1 MRPDKHTQNLNHSFA
16 HLSELSLKANS
27 SDHHFHIKIS
37 RNTLLAI
44 VFSLLLHALIFFAV
58 PQIKFDTPP
67 SAPASAIEV
76 SLAPLS
82 VPRQVVEPVQE
93 LQQPAVEPVPEVK
106 VPQPKVPQPKAAAPK
121 IIAKKP
127 APDKKPRF
135 VVPTQPEPKIKPEL
149 NKRMAKEPEVKEPP
163 VEQQYTDMASYV
175 KAMQA
180 KRVDSES
187 VAAQVNAEAA
197 ARERGPTEAQLRE
210 ERVKRNL
217 KYGTNGIF
225 EITSL
230 SARNATFAFR
240 GWTNDYTSS
249 RRQFYEVEASGGQ
262 DVRLLMIRRM
272 IQLIRE
278 HYDGDFNWESH
289 RLGRSVVQS
298 ARLEDN
304 AGLEDFLMMEFFG
317 TNYKN
322 TQY

>member
-1 MRPDKHTQNLNHSFA
+1 M
-16 HLSELSLKANS
+16 
-27 SDHHFHIKIS
+27 
-37 RNTLLAI
+37 
-44 VFSLLLHALIFFAV
+44 
-58 PQIKFDTPP
+58 
-67 SAPASAIEV
+67 EV
-76 SLAPLS
+76 SLAPLTMPS
-82 VPRQVVEPVQE
+82 QVIEPVQE
-93 LQQPAVEPVPEVK
+93 LQQPALEPVPQVNE
-106 VPQPKVPQPKAAAPK
+106 PKPEAAAPR
-121 IIAKKP
+121 IIAQKP

-135 VVPTQPEPKIKPEL
+135 VVPTPPEPKVKPEL
-149 NKRMAKEPEVKEPP
+149 NKRTSKEPEVKELPI
-163 VEQQYTDMASYV
+163 EQQYTDMAAYV

-197 ARERGPTEAQLRE
+197 ARERGPTEAQLRDD
-210 ERVKRNL
+210 RVKRNL

-230 SARNATFAFR
+230 GARNATFAFR
-240 GWTNDYTSS
+240 GWTNDYITS

-272 IQLIRE
+272 IALIRE

-298 ARLEDN
+298 ARPEDN

-317 TNYKN
+317 SNYKS